1 MTHVNPAER
10 PTIED
15 VVKFSFIR
23 ESQEPFK
30 LSVCSNHVSHLFVVN
45 RGLEQTGVH
54 KPILSKYLLLAR
66 GINEAPL
73 TQDPD
78 GPTQGSSKLP
88 TFCIAQWYGIIR
100 YARRVVVDCQRSQ
113 SLTQSLSP
121 SMGYWVQ
128 NHPHPIY
135 NAFIAQHPVIT
146 QPHTLPRFTR
156 TPQAIFHIL

>member
-88 TFCIAQWYGIIR
+88 TFCIAQWYGII
-100 YARRVVVDCQRSQ
+100 
-113 SLTQSLSP
+113 SLCTTCSSRLSTE
-121 SMGYWVQ
+121 
-128 NHPHPIY
+128 PITY
-135 NAFIAQHPVIT
+135 TIT
-146 QPHTLPRFTR
+146 IPIHGLLGSESS
-156 TPQAIFHIL
+156 ASNI